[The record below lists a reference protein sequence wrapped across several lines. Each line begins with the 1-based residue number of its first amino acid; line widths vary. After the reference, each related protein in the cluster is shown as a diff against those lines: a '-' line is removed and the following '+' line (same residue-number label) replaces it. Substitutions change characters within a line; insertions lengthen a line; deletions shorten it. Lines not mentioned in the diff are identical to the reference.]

1 MTKHAEFFAAL
12 AAPFKPREVK
22 ELKKGKVIR
31 YVTAR
36 VVMNR
41 LDEVVGPEGW
51 WDDYFPHENSVICR
65 LTIVLP
71 DGKEITKVD
80 AGGYAGMSDSG
91 DDDKSGFSDAFKR
104 AAVKFGVSRYL
115 YEDGVPSFGQEPSS
129 APAAPSHGG
138 DGASE
143 PRGRQATNR
152 TAPANGS
159 GQSNGNGHD
168 GPPRSG
174 KALFAWVKEMEQKHE
189 ISLLKYLNSW
199 AKLQELPARMVDWD
213 AEQVALALAEATRK
227 IEAVA
232 TGRPEPAGESRP
244 PAATTKEAQRFESTL
259 NAYCQRMNAAWLDRH
274 TDDQGEIPDWVKD
287 IINPFQ
293 VVNHMLKAAGV
304 TLPAGGNFNERMK
317 AAAKLWL
324 ANEAG
329 VTAEWSAYLKT
340 LADELHKKHAEASEP
355 VAAGAAREPGSDDD
369 R

>member
-1 MTKHAEFFAAL
+1 MTRHAEFFAAL

-22 ELKKGKVIR
+22 QLKKGKTIS

-36 VVMNR
+36 TVMNR

-115 YEDGVPSFGQEPSS
+115 YEDGVPNFAGERAAPQEQRPPAREPASRPAGRQEP
-129 APAAPSHGG
+129 
-138 DGASE
+138 
-143 PRGRQATNR
+143 RQA
-152 TAPANGS
+152 AQP
-159 GQSNGNGHD
+159 NGNGPG
-168 GPPRSG
+168 GPPRNG
-174 KALFAWVKEMEQKHE
+174 KALYAWVMEQEKAHE
-189 ISLLKYLNSW
+189 IRLLQYINNW
-199 AKLQELPARMVDWD
+199 AKLQELPGRMVDWD
-213 AEQVALALAEATRK
+213 AEQVAMALAEATRK

-232 TGRPEPAGESRP
+232 IGRPE
-244 PAATTKEAQRFESTL
+244 AASEPKAPVASTKEAQRFESAL
-259 NAYCQRMNAAWLDRH
+259 NAYCQRMNAAWLDKH
-274 TDDQGEIPDWVKD
+274 TNDQGEIPDWVKD

-293 VVNHMLKAAGV
+293 VVNHMLKASGV

-324 ANEAG
+324 ANESG
-329 VTAEWSAYLKT
+329 VTSEWNAYLKT
-340 LADELHKKHAEASEP
+340 LADELHKKHAEAPEA
-355 VAAGAAREPGSDDD
+355 VAVGAGREPGSDDE
-369 R
+369 